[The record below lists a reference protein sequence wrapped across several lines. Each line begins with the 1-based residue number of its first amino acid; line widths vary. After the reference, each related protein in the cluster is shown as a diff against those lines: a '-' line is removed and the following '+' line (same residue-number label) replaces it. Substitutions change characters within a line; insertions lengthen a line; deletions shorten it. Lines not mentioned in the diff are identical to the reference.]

1 MASDEKSC
9 QASAISSAGSPTITT
24 GLAPWT
30 VTTRTARPTSC
41 GLTMRANQV
50 GTYGSTPAPS
60 PFADHGETKGE
71 LTDLV
76 HQHDAHMAQM
86 LELKRQLLIELVSL
100 ALGFQVPHGRFDE
113 ALSNLQSGLDLDP
126 RRGAR
131 VQDRDAAGDERGK
144 KIDRSNGEEKLGSD
158 RPVIPKFLQHGSQV
172 SRALTPC
179 MRARELR
186 AATGKM
192 SSLFP

>member
-1 MASDEKSC
+1 MPGLGDLVGGLSDDHYGTCSLDGDNAHRAADELRPDHPREPGRH
-9 QASAISSAGSPTITT
+9 IGLDAGP
-24 GLAPWT
+24 LP
-30 VTTRTARPTSC
+30 VRRP
-41 GLTMRANQV
+41 RR
-50 GTYGSTPAPS
+50 
-60 PFADHGETKGE
+60 HEGE

-100 ALGFQVPHGRFDE
+100 ALGFQVPHGCFDE

-179 MRARELR
+179 MRARGLR